1 MGCHRGVRHQGVL
14 GREHQK
20 RRARAHR
27 AHHRNRAYRGRH
39 LQRRHGGPPLQAL
52 PAVEGRACRARA
64 PLDKPRER
72 RLENRAAHRA
82 LGRRAPRDCR
92 RAGGSRPAAGNDG
105 RRRRHRGAAAPR
117 KGKHD
122 RPHPQRQL
130 RFLWHHT
137 NRCTCCLEL
146 RGAQVDA
153 GKQARQHQARAFD
166 ARTAARGG
174 TWRIPSAVEG
184 RGAPRYRL
192 ARQESLH
199 VRERMLLAPMPAL
212 QTFDP

>member
-1 MGCHRGVRHQGVL
+1 MRHQGVL
-14 GREHQK
+14 GRKHQK

-27 AHHRNRAYRGRH
+27 AHHRVRAYRGRH

-52 PAVEGRACRARA
+52 PAVEGWTSRARA
-64 PLDKPRER
+64 SLDKPCER
-72 RLENRAAHRA
+72 RLENRAPDRT
-82 LGRRAPRDCR
+82 LGRRTPRDCR
-92 RAGGSRPAAGNDG
+92 RAGGSRPAAGNG
-105 RRRRHRGAAAPR
+105 GGRRRHRGAAPQPR
-117 KGKHD
+117 KGK
-122 RPHPQRQL
+122 RNRAHPQRRL

-137 NRCTCCLEL
+137 NRRTCRLEL

-166 ARTAARGG
+166 ARAAARGG

-184 RGAPRYRL
+184 RRAPRYRL
-192 ARQESLH
+192 ARQESLR

>member
-1 MGCHRGVRHQGVL
+1 MRHQGVL
-14 GREHQK
+14 GRKHQK

-27 AHHRNRAYRGRH
+27 AHHRVRAYRGRH

-52 PAVEGRACRARA
+52 PAVEGWTSRARA
-64 PLDKPRER
+64 SLDKPCER
-72 RLENRAAHRA
+72 RLENRAPDRT
-82 LGRRAPRDCR
+82 LGRRTPRDCR
-92 RAGGSRPAAGNDG
+92 RAGGSRPAAGNGG
-105 RRRRHRGAAAPR
+105 RRRRHRGAAPQPR
-117 KGKHD
+117 KGKRN
-122 RPHPQRQL
+122 RPHPQERGS
-130 RFLWHHT
+130 FLWHHT
-137 NRCTCCLEL
+137 NRRPRCLEL

-166 ARTAARGG
+166 ARAAARGG

-184 RGAPRYRL
+184 RRAPRYRL
-192 ARQESLH
+192 ARQESLR